1 MKEIVILSGKGGT
14 GKTSLSASFAF
25 IAGKSAVI
33 ADCDVDAANL
43 HLLLKP
49 DFSNKEDFYSGTKA
63 VIDQEKCI
71 NCGKCL
77 DVCKF
82 DAVNSGKNYSI
93 DLLSCEGCGYCAEIC
108 PGKAVTMEL
117 QNIGNIYSSTTENG
131 AAMVHAFLAIGAD
144 NSGKLVAEVKK
155 RAKRKAENLGIDLI
169 LADGSPGIGCPVVS
183 SLSGADYIVIVTEPT
198 VSGIHDLK
206 RLYELIKKFNIK
218 AGCIINKFD
227 LNVGK
232 TDSLKNYCIEQN
244 IDLIAEV
251 PYDMSFPEALN
262 NLKTPYE
269 FCSDEIK
276 GILEDSWVKI
286 NNIVFQKEDK

>member
-14 GKTSLSASFAF
+14 GKTSLSASFAVL
-25 IAGKSAVI
+25 AGKKAVV

-49 DFSNKEDFYSGTKA
+49 DFTNGEDFYSGTKA
-63 VIDQEKCI
+63 VIDYTKCI
-71 NCGKCL
+71 DCGKCQ
-77 DVCKF
+77 DVCRF
-82 DAVNSGKNYSI
+82 DAVNRKDRYEISLI
-93 DLLSCEGCGYCAEIC
+93 SCEGCGYCSEVC
-108 PGKAVTMEL
+108 PQKAINMEL
-117 QNIGNIYSSTTENG
+117 QKIGNLYSSMTEFG
-131 AAMVHAFLAIGAD
+131 FPMIHACLAIGAD

-155 RAKRKAENLGIDLI
+155 RAKAKAEETGVELI
-169 LADGSPGIGCPVVS
+169 IADGSPGIGCPVVS

-206 RLYELIKKFNIK
+206 RLFELIKKFNIS

-227 LNVGK
+227 LNLNK
-232 TDSLKNYCIEQN
+232 TASLRDYCREQS

-269 FCSDEIK
+269 YCSEEIRDIIK
-276 GILEDSWVKI
+276 NSWSKI
-286 NNIVFQKEDK
+286 YNKIFE